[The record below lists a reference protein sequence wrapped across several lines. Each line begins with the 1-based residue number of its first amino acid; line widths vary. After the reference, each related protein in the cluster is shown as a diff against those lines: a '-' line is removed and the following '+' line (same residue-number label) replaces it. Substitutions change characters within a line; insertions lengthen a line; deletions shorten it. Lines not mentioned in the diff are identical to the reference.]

1 MESPPSTSTSR
12 PALSRSNS
20 YNSTN
25 SDIDGVDLSRGKKSL
40 NSLTPFGMP
49 LSDFMETFFE
59 PHLDLTAR
67 RWSEFS
73 VGVKRSAKIRRDE
86 ILQRVRAKAKA
97 RNLAGGNTRSKPL
110 DWDGQEEGERDALR
124 KAMEQEV
131 KRLRLKVSGR

>member
-1 MESPPSTSTSR
+1 
-12 PALSRSNS
+12 
-20 YNSTN
+20 
-25 SDIDGVDLSRGKKSL
+25 
-40 NSLTPFGMP
+40 MP